1 MTQDYGGIS
10 DTAKAVVASVWPMI
24 SAYIDSITGHITLM
38 DAATPFTIADYGSAD
53 GANSTELLEMSIDRI
68 RSIKPSIKI
77 RLLYMDIADKA
88 PFERFWKDSRL
99 SRCDS
104 VEVRYVQQS
113 FYESLPETEAPVHL
127 GFSSTA
133 MHWLNTKNSDRGF
146 FKHQKHIQANQLPAD
161 ERTKYIEKWRDDWAS
176 FFRERSRELVK
187 NGALFLANL
196 TDLGDERW
204 PASAGY
210 DYLRDICHELYG
222 EGHISDDEFNAFF
235 IPGYFATPDE
245 MRSFFND
252 DKIKRCFDLRHCDSL
267 TVPCA
272 YSERVKDR
280 LDNPQTRADLAGRLA
295 HVVRAWSES
304 SVRSGLL
311 PHNENMIEEVYKRLR
326 EKFLENPKPLPYQ
339 YCMVELRKITCSR

>member
-1 MTQDYGGIS
+1 
-10 DTAKAVVASVWPMI
+10 
-24 SAYIDSITGHITLM
+24 
-38 DAATPFTIADYGSAD
+38 
-53 GANSTELLEMSIDRI
+53 
-68 RSIKPSIKI
+68 
-77 RLLYMDIADKA
+77 
-88 PFERFWKDSRL
+88 
-99 SRCDS
+99 
-104 VEVRYVQQS
+104 
-113 FYESLPETEAPVHL
+113 
-127 GFSSTA
+127 
-133 MHWLNTKNSDRGF
+133 MHWLNTKNIDRGF
-146 FKHQKHIQANQLPAD
+146 FQHPKHIQANQLPAD
-161 ERTKYIEKWRDDWAS
+161 ERTKYIEKWRDDWVS

-196 TDLGDERW
+196 TDLGDKRW

-210 DYLRDICHELYG
+210 YYLRDICHELYS

-252 DKIKRCFDLRHCDSL
+252 DKIKRCFDLRHCNSL

-311 PHNENMIEEVYKRLR
+311 QRNENMIEEVYKQAQGKVFGKSKALAVSILHGGIEKNLAAELSSNLACPFLRRKNLLTLVLLLKKNQRCQIFACRGQHCYSIYKQPTPTICGTCRCFRHGQFPLRTGLLIPGRRNSSRFCRVLMDRL
-326 EKFLENPKPLPYQ
+326 LL
-339 YCMVELRKITCSR
+339 VLWG